1 MKYGIE
7 DWMSVWEKNPVV
19 LSEYE
24 WNVELGMK
32 GGWIWCIEYVN
43 NENEWVFE
51 WLDAITIHYK
61 RRMKWLKDEM
71 R

>member
-1 MKYGIE
+1 MN
-7 DWMSVWEKNPVV
+7 VWEMNPLV
-19 LSEYE
+19 LSELE

-51 WLDAITIHYK
+51 WVD
-61 RRMKWLKDEM
+61 D
-71 R
+71 

>member
-1 MKYGIE
+1 MYGFRFVNVWMKYGIE
-7 DWMSVWEKNPVV
+7 DWMNVWEMKPVV
-19 LSEYE
+19 LLELE

-51 WLDAITIHYK
+51 WVD
-61 RRMKWLKDEM
+61 D
-71 R
+71 

>member
-1 MKYGIE
+1 MK
-7 DWMSVWEKNPVV
+7 PAV

-43 NENEWVFE
+43 NENEWE
-51 WLDAITIHYK
+51 WMSIWMSGWLRICYGNEVII
-61 RRMKWLKDEM
+61 RWNEICMKWIW
-71 R
+71 